1 MRSGF
6 GSPQNSVFL
15 AVRNWYRAILLVAA
29 IMLAGVGSASAERVA
44 LVIGNGA
51 YKNAGAL
58 TNPPKDAR
66 AIATKLQELNFSVTV
81 ALDADL
87 AEMRQA
93 LTTFTEAARNAEVAV
108 VFYAGHGLQVD
119 GENYLIPVDAGLR
132 ARGDLGPESVSASSI
147 YESLVA
153 AGPELA
159 VLILDACRDNPFV
172 KAVATS
178 PGLATGSVSAAS
190 FVQRPN
196 SAGMLIGFAAAPG
209 AVAFDG
215 GKGNSPFTTA
225 LLQWID
231 RPGLELG
238 TMLRRVRGTVVELTR
253 GAQVPWV
260 EEALLREVYLYPA
273 DPALLARPEVSEP
286 LQVALLD
293 TINGFDD
300 PAEQSV
306 AREFYSRLTDAD
318 DAQNVLMASLGD
330 TATNLDDDFMRQGL
344 IWLSI
349 RRGSDIKLLETYIAA
364 FPGSPFVPAARD
376 RVAKLQEEAAQKP
389 VEVAGLIIL
398 GAADG
403 VATDVVTIDEAPS
416 GAVSSK
422 PEVVAVA
429 PSQSTGTL
437 VLGEPLGKVDAP
449 PADDVVEL
457 QAALPADSALTP
469 LENDSVAPVAPG
481 ADAVVVPSASEQL
494 AAVQEDVNPLTPQPD
509 PSETE
514 ATLELGSTGLAAV
527 QILLKEA
534 GEYRGAADA
543 RFGPGTRKAIESF
556 QKAGDLEVTG
566 HVDQATLR
574 LLVSRY
580 GGAVLR
586 SKLDDAGRDAL
597 HRVAAIAERGPGAR
611 ETVLRV
617 AAMSRNDDVHAFWQE
632 LALAFEAGHP
642 GYRVRIDHQPDYS
655 YKETLLGMLG
665 SETPPDIMHTWGG
678 GHLEA
683 LREAGF
689 ARDITSEMSEGW
701 ALEFRPGALQNYTRD
716 GRIFGAPSSIELIS
730 LWVNTEL
737 LRKAGVSADSL
748 RTWDGFL
755 LAVRDLRAANIVP
768 IAIGGQDRWPFQL
781 LWGSLAEQIGGR
793 AAIDALSD
801 PSGEGFLAPAF
812 VEAGEKLRQLAALD
826 PFQPDFLSADESEA
840 GMTFTKGGA
849 AMVITGNW
857 RLTTMRWNWPGGFER
872 MQAELKRLDFPTIAD
887 HGGELLTYGGADG
900 YAVNSKAPDMAVKLL
915 RVLTSR
921 QVQNRIAELAHAIP
935 SVSGSDLSLADP
947 FMADVA
953 KSLLQSSHHQLYLD
967 QVIGPVAGNVL
978 NDVTTKLV
986 IGEMQGIDAAR
997 EIDRAWDI
1005 VLLGRSSAPSN
1016 PDGNLGQP
1024 TSVE

>member
-1 MRSGF
+1 MCFGF
-6 GSPQNSVFL
+6 GSPSEAVCK
-15 AVRNWYRAILLVAA
+15 AVRVWCRAAVLVTAL
-29 IMLAGVGSASAERVA
+29 ILAGAAPALAERVA

-58 TNPPKDAR
+58 ANPPKDAR
-66 AIATKLQELNFSVTV
+66 AIATKLEELDFSVTI
-81 ALDADL
+81 ALDANL

-93 LTTFTEAARNAEVAV
+93 LTTFTESAKNAEVAV

-132 ARGDLGPESVSASSI
+132 ARGDLGPESLSASAV

-153 AGPELA
+153 AGPQLA

-172 KAVATS
+172 QSVATA

-190 FVQRPN
+190 FVQRPG

-209 AVAFDG
+209 AVAYDG
-215 GKGNSPFTTA
+215 GKGNSPYTTA

-273 DPALLARPEVSEP
+273 DPALIARPEVSEP

-293 TINGFDD
+293 TIKGFDD

-306 AREFYSRLTDAD
+306 AREFYSRLAETDD
-318 DAQNVLMASLGD
+318 SQNVLMASLGD
-330 TATNLDDDFMRQGL
+330 TATNLDDDFVRQGL

-349 RRGSDIKLLETYIAA
+349 RRGSDIKLFEKYIAA
-364 FPGSPFVPAARD
+364 FPASPFAPAARD
-376 RVAKLQEEAAQKP
+376 RVAKLKEEAEQKP

-398 GAADG
+398 GSDG
-403 VATDVVTIDEAPS
+403 VATDVVTIDEAPPQV
-416 GAVSSK
+416 VSAK
-422 PEVVAVA
+422 PEIVAVA
-429 PSQSTGTL
+429 PSQLPGTL
-437 VLGEPLGKVDAP
+437 VLGEPMGKVDAP
-449 PADDVVEL
+449 AAEEATEL
-457 QAALPADSALTP
+457 QAALPAHDAVTP
-469 LENDSVAPVAPG
+469 LANDSVAPVAPG
-481 ADAVVVPSASEQL
+481 SDAVAVPSAPEEL
-494 AAVQEDVNPLTPQPD
+494 AAIEEKFTPLAPQPD

-514 ATLELGSTGLAAV
+514 ASLDLGATGMAAV
-527 QILLKEA
+527 QTLLKEA
-534 GEYRGAADA
+534 GEYRGSADA
-543 RFGPGTRKAIESF
+543 RFGPGTRNAIGSF
-556 QKAGDLEVTG
+556 QEAAGLEVTR
-566 HVDQATLR
+566 HVDQATLQ
-574 LLVSRY
+574 LLVKLR

-586 SKLDDAGRDAL
+586 GKLDDAARDAV
-597 HRVAAIAERGPGAR
+597 HRVAAIAERGPGAT

-617 AAMSRNDDVHAFWQE
+617 AAMSRNDDVHAYWRE

-665 SETPPDIMHTWGG
+665 SDTPPDIMHTWGG

-689 ARDITSEMSEGW
+689 ARDLTADMSEGW

-737 LRKAGVSADSL
+737 LKKAGVSADSL

-755 LAVRDLRAANIVP
+755 QAVRALRAANIVP
-768 IAIGGQDRWPFQL
+768 IAIGGRDRWPFQL

-793 AAIDALSD
+793 AAIEALSD
-801 PSGEGFLAPAF
+801 PSGEGFLSPTF

-826 PFQPDFLSADESEA
+826 PFQPNFMSADESEA
-840 GMTFTKGGA
+840 GMMFTKGGA

-857 RLTTMRWNWPGGFER
+857 RLTTMRWNWPGGYER
-872 MQAELKRLDFPTIAD
+872 MQAELKRLDFPTIGD
-887 HGGELLTYGGADG
+887 HGGDLLTYGGADG
-900 YAVNSKAPDMAVKLL
+900 YAVNSKAPDMAIKLL

-921 QVQNRIAELAHAIP
+921 QVQNRIAELANSIP
-935 SVSGSDLSLADP
+935 SVSGSDLSLTDP
-947 FMADVA
+947 FMDDVA
-953 KSLLQSSHHQLYLD
+953 KALLQSSYHQLYLD

-978 NDVTTKLV
+978 NDVATKLV
-986 IGEMQGIDAAR
+986 MGDMQGIDAAR

-1005 VLLGRSSAPSN
+1005 VLEGRSDVP
-1016 PDGNLGQP
+1016 
-1024 TSVE
+1024 